1 MKKYYIYLI
10 RIEGTNTCKIGH
22 TKESK
27 GPGRRLEEL
36 QTGCPFRLE
45 YVDAYL
51 TEFMQVEKIIHRKFV
66 TKKTTEDDV
75 ELLGEW
81 FNLTD
86 NDMSLFTD
94 SCKKIE
100 ENIRVITE
108 NSTLDD
114 PFKYI

>member
-10 RIEGTNTCKIGH
+10 RIEGTNTCKIGY

-27 GPGRRLEEL
+27 GPLKRMEEL
-36 QTGCPFRLE
+36 QTGCPFKLE

-51 TEFMQVEKIIHRKFV
+51 TEFRQVEHILHRKFV

-81 FNLTD
+81 FNLD
-86 NDMSLFTD
+86 DQDVIDFSD
-94 SCKKIE
+94 QCKITE